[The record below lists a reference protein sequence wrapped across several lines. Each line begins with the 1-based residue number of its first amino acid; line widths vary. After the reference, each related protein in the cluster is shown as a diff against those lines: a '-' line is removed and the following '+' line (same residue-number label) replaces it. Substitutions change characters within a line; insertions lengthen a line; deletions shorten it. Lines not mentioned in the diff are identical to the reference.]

1 MKNLPYFKGG
11 YCEKPKNHLS
21 FNGKFNVLQFTDFE
35 DFVNRADEII
45 YTYMKYKNEIDL
57 MAYKDYI
64 YSKKLNDNPAWDN
77 AIKDKCFEWIISY
90 EYEDITIN
98 DLYSL
103 LGVIKKGLK

>member
-1 MKNLPYFKGG
+1 
-11 YCEKPKNHLS
+11 
-21 FNGKFNVLQFTDFE
+21 LQFTDFE